1 MDKAAGLLIRDA
13 SESDHQAI
21 MDVTL
26 AAYAEYAIVMS
37 PFAWDGYRQNII
49 ATLEGDEQ
57 AERIVAEQD
66 GVVVGSVLL
75 YLAGAAFRQ
84 PEDAAVAP
92 ASPELRLLATP
103 PALRGRGIGA
113 ALLEECIR
121 RARRAGVAAIT
132 LHTSDMMQT
141 AMQMY
146 ERRGFVRA
154 PELDFHPA
162 PEITIKGYR
171 LSLADHDKL

>member
-1 MDKAAGLLIRDA
+1 MDKADGLLIRDA
-13 SESDHQAI
+13 NESDRQAI

-26 AAYAEYAIVMS
+26 AAYEEYAAVMP
-37 PFAWDGYRQNII
+37 PFAWDGYRQSII
-49 ATLEGDEQ
+49 ATLNEDEQ

-66 GVVVGSVLL
+66 GAVVGSVLL
-75 YLAGAAFRQ
+75 YLAGSAFRQ
-84 PEDAAVAP
+84 PDDAAVAP

-113 ALLEECIR
+113 ALLEECIQ
-121 RARRAGVAAIT
+121 RARRAGVDAIT

-154 PELDFHPA
+154 PELDFHPV

-171 LSLADHDKL
+171 LSLADDD